1 LARQREGDVSTFHFL
16 DNMTRAI
23 RHAGRVIIDLIP
35 HVYDKPRIVRVLGE
49 DGRPDARPINQP
61 VPLAGPD
68 GQPVVDATGGAI
80 KCVFDRTAGKYEV
93 TVSSGPSFTTRR
105 EEAAAQMTEMVRA
118 FPQAAPLIGDI
129 IAKNLDWPGADE
141 IAKRLQA
148 ALPPSVQGDGGIPP
162 PVPQLLHQGPPQLP

>member
-1 LARQREGDVSTFHFL
+1 
-16 DNMTRAI
+16 
-23 RHAGRVIIDLIP
+23 
-35 HVYDKPRIVRVLGE
+35 
-49 DGRPDARPINQP
+49 
-61 VPLAGPD
+61 
-68 GQPVVDATGGAI
+68 
-80 KCVFDRTAGKYEV
+80 VFDLTAGKYDV

-148 ALPPSVQGDGGIPP
+148 ALPPSVQGEGQGLT
-162 PVPQLLHQGPPQLP
+162 PQVQQLILEGQQKLQELAAENAQLKADRALEAQKVELDRYRAETERIKVETDRLKVAADIERGPPAARL